1 MDCSDFRATMVM
13 RISMLHGFQITFSAC
28 WHACFRHKKS
38 TVQTVLF
45 VWCLVGE
52 SDTGLLVTSELL
64 YHLTNKASLV
74 F

>member
-1 MDCSDFRATMVM
+1 MRVSDT
-13 RISMLHGFQITFSAC
+13 
-28 WHACFRHKKS
+28 KKS

-45 VWCLVGE
+45 IWCLVGE